1 MKDAIAFCLALLVA
15 LCAAL
20 LSGCTDNPFFK
31 DKVSGGTTAVRG
43 SVQLADGQTPEGVFV
58 WLDGFNNSARC
69 DAAGRFLLNLPP
81 QSASAGING
90 TFQLYFYVANY
101 QLNSAQV
108 VVRNGEFAYDQ
119 ADINKNGELTKTLLL
134 HKFLRIATRVEP
146 SIIGPNFEGRLLM
159 TVTLEAIG
167 DTVTVKFPG
176 LFTEFLAKAILK
188 KVGSDEIMLLLLSN
202 AFGAASSDLQIV
214 GRIPYS
220 RSIAFDISRGSILP
234 GDYELIPYLL
244 IKHETIPPKLIQ
256 GLGSNV
262 EAFGK
267 EYLKIPFRREGGNL
281 KVLTD

>member
-1 MKDAIAFCLALLVA
+1 MKDTKSFCLALLVA
-15 LCAAL
+15 LCTAL

-119 ADINKNGELTKTLLL
+119 ADINKKGELISTPVLQ
-134 HKFLRIATRVEP
+134 KFIRIFTRVEP
-146 SIIGPNFEGRLLM
+146 SMINQNFEGRLLM

-188 KVGSDEIMLLLLSN
+188 KAGADEIMLLLSN

-214 GRIPYS
+214 GSIPYS
-220 RSIAFDISRGSILP
+220 RSIAFDIARGSISP

-267 EYLKIPFRREGGNL
+267 EYLKIPFRREGGSL
-281 KVLTD
+281 KVL